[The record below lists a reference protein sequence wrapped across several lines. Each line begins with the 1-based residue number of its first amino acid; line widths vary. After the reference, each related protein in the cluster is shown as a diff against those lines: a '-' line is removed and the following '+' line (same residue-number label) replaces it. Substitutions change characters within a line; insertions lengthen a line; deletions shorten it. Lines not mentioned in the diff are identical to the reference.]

1 MNSFLKFAGLL
12 GLSLSCCTIRAEE
25 GGDEVITTDT
35 RPISKFK
42 VGDDWLALP
51 EVFSN
56 LDFTADN
63 APADEDDL
71 EGQMH
76 LRSTRFW
83 GRLHID
89 GWPQSIQFFRAHF
102 GKEPPYGRKR
112 FVFAEPRDAC
122 TELENEKLI
131 TSDHILLVNRGTCTY
146 GTKAKTAK
154 AAGASAIVI
163 INNEPGIDHLP
174 GPDAHDI
181 ELSVS
186 SISQQEGQ
194 LLEVLYDEG
203 PAEDGF
209 GRRME
214 GYLVPINCELSGAKC
229 LPATYEE
236 RRWVKNLVEGGTVAV
251 NGKDDKIEYLLAQFG
266 MKASHE
272 NVEIPLAMAKPAEAC
287 DPLLKDYKGKA
298 VLVRRGTCSFVQKA
312 ENVQAAGGVA
322 MIVGSVHSHLLR
334 MGVEPRWKGLNT
346 VIPVAMVSKSSYS
359 ALVAESFAGG
369 KISLRENNDVNSTV
383 WEALEK
389 LGERESWPR
398 SDTYV
403 DKKFEEL
410 NEEHR
415 DWPNRL
421 TSIKESYA
429 KITADRAVKSEL

>member
-1 MNSFLKFAGLL
+1 MIYSFAQIALGFLL
-12 GLSLSCCTIRAEE
+12 ATASISSIRA
-25 GGDEVITTDT
+25 DDSPITTQND
-35 RPISKFK
+35 RPVSKFK

-63 APADEDDL
+63 SPADENDL

-122 TELENEKLI
+122 SELENADRI
-131 TSDHILLVNRGTCTY
+131 TSDHVLLVNRGTCTY

-154 AAGASAIVI
+154 SAGASAIVI

-181 ELSVS
+181 EISVS

-194 LLEVLYDEG
+194 LLEVFYDEG
-203 PAEDGF
+203 PEEDGL
-209 GRRME
+209 GRKME
-214 GYLVPINCELSGAKC
+214 GYLVPINCELSGARC
-229 LPATYEE
+229 FPATYEE
-236 RRWVKNLVEGGTVAV
+236 RRWIKEMVEGGTIAI
-251 NGKDDKIEYLLAQFG
+251 NGQDSKIEYLLAQFG
-266 MKASHE
+266 MKVSHE
-272 NVEIPLAMAKPAEAC
+272 SVETPLAMAKPAEAC

-322 MIVGSVHSHLLR
+322 MIVGSVHPHLLR

-346 VIPVAMVSKSSYS
+346 VIPVVMVSKSSYS
-359 ALVAESFAGG
+359 NLVAESFAGG
-369 KISLRENNDVNSTV
+369 KISLHENNQVNATV
-383 WEALEK
+383 WETLEK
-389 LGERESWPR
+389 LGDKESWPR
-398 SDTYV
+398 SDVYV
-403 DKKFEEL
+403 DKRLEEL
-410 NEEHR
+410 ITEHS
-415 DWPNRL
+415 DWPDRL
-421 TSIKESYA
+421 ASVKESYA
-429 KITADRAVKSEL
+429 KVTTNRSAKQEL